1 MWYIYRSKLVDA
13 HVNTSVIASTP
24 PSAGVMMNSKLQ
36 PPGHNHGT
44 ISSSGNGSNAYSQ
57 AITIN
62 IALIESIADEVAK
75 TINNKNHAM
84 INSSTSNNNNNNN
97 STVISFKPFEGSFQ
111 NS

>member
-1 MWYIYRSKLVDA
+1 
-13 HVNTSVIASTP
+13 
-24 PSAGVMMNSKLQ
+24 MNSKLQ

-44 ISSSGNGSNAYSQ
+44 ISSSGNNNSIDNNSCRNSNGSNVYAITSANSH

-75 TINNKNHAM
+75 TINNEINKSHAM
-84 INSSTSNNNNNNN
+84 INSSTSNNTNSN